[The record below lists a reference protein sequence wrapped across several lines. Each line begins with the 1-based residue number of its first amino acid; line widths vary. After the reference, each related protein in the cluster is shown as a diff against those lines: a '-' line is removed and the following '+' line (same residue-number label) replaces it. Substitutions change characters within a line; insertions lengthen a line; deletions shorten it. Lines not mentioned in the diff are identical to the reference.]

1 MRKKLVG
8 TILIGMLIISACS
21 FSNSNI
27 NETEE
32 AGATTD
38 EISDKEAA
46 PDSSSEEVIDD
57 TDSIDAYESLWT
69 TFGVSEETI
78 YDYGGMVFYCKE
90 FSDKHLSG
98 KLVNVDSGSQKT
110 AEIQF
115 DDIAVDEN
123 RARFFFEDEWGN
135 TGKMIVSKS
144 EIVMHITVDDFV
156 LSANS
161 PSEFNMDSGYSLV
174 KVSNVEISSERTK
187 AIQAAKKEPVSI
199 PEFIRYEDK
208 DTITGSGVDGEEMS
222 FEKDLSLAYLSDKS
236 EEQFQAL
243 AEEIALVADEK
254 RAYIKED
261 EDGFKKEIQE
271 IIDGTWQI
279 EHADEIGV
287 VGYPERTVHERT
299 DYLQRVDSEY
309 VSILSVEDDYR
320 GQLSVSAY
328 YETYNYNVHTGENIK
343 ISDVIPDKEALRY
356 YLVRE
361 LLLMEKEYN
370 YSFYPTLSKIDEYI
384 GYDYDGIV
392 EDKYSRG
399 FIWYLDSIGV
409 TIILNPYDVDRNSVW
424 ITIPYSSKLVS
435 DNYLPFEGLEITSEF
450 DDDHQRWNKHIELGR
465 DIEYYLPVLSED
477 EDVNNLFIQVMKTL
491 ESTGYMP
498 NGQYCYGREEQDYA
512 WEKDISYPDS
522 VAVCDVTGDGKDE
535 LLITINGGY
544 TSTIS
549 QWVFSYNEEKKEF
562 EKMFETFSTEFFEGG
577 IVKCA
582 YSHGGVYE
590 DNFWPY
596 DLYKYNS
603 ETNSYDFIASVNSHQ
618 LLHDYETGELDD
630 ELNKDFPYEEDK
642 DKDGKVYDISID
654 GQVIW
659 MDNAE
664 FEAWQ
669 AGYIEESKRI
679 CPDWYKIA
687 KTAVIH

>member
-1 MRKKLVG
+1 MRKKV
-8 TILIGMLIISACS
+8 TSVILIGMFIISACS
-21 FSNSNI
+21 FSNSNK
-27 NETEE
+27 NDTEG
-32 AGATTD
+32 AGST
-38 EISDKEAA
+38 ESISDKEAVS
-46 PDSSSEEVIDD
+46 DSSSEGATDD
-57 TDSIDAYESLWT
+57 ANSIDAYESLWT
-69 TFGVSEETI
+69 TFGISEETI
-78 YDYGGMVFYCKE
+78 YDNGGMIFYCEE

-115 DDIAVDEN
+115 DDIDVDED
-123 RARFFFEDEWGN
+123 RAKFYFEDEWGN
-135 TGKMIVSKS
+135 TGKMIISKS
-144 EIVMHITVDDFV
+144 EIVMHITVEEFV
-156 LSANS
+156 LSDNS
-161 PSEFNMDSGYSLV
+161 PREFNMDSDYSLV
-174 KVSNVEISSERTK
+174 KVSNVDISGERTK
-187 AIQAAKKEPVSI
+187 ATQAATNEPVSI

-208 DTITGSGVDGEEMS
+208 DTITGSGVDGGEMS
-222 FEKDLSLAYLSDKS
+222 FEKNISLAYLSEKS

-243 AEEIALVADEK
+243 ADVISQVADEK

-261 EDGFKKEIQE
+261 EDGFNKEIKE
-271 IIDGTWQI
+271 IADGTWQI
-279 EHADEIGV
+279 EHADETGV

-309 VSILSVEDDYR
+309 VCILSVEDDYE

-361 LLLMEKEYN
+361 LLLMEKEYQD
-370 YSFYPTLSKIDEYI
+370 SFYPTLSKIDEYI
-384 GYDYDGIV
+384 IYDYDGIV
-392 EDKYSRG
+392 EDEYSRG

-424 ITIPYSSKLVS
+424 ITIPYTSELVS
-435 DNYLPFEGLEITSEF
+435 DNYLPFEGQEITSEYNY
-450 DDDHQRWNKHIELGR
+450 DHQRWNMNIELGR
-465 DIEYYLPVLSED
+465 DIEYYLPVFSED
-477 EDVNNLFIQVMKTL
+477 ESVNDIFIQAIKTL

-498 NGQYCYGREEQDYA
+498 NGEYCYGSGEQDYA
-512 WEKDISYPDS
+512 KEKDVSYRDS
-522 VAVCDVTGDGKDE
+522 VAVCDVTGDGKPE
-535 LLITINGGY
+535 LLIRIEGGH

-549 QWVFSYNEEKKEF
+549 QWIFSYNEEKKCF
-562 EKMFETFSTEFFEGG
+562 EKLLVDYTMEYFDDG
-577 IVKCA
+577 IVKCDF
-582 YSHGGVYE
+582 SHGSMYE
-590 DNFWPY
+590 DDFWPY
-596 DLYKYNS
+596 DLYQYNDQ
-603 ETNSYDFIASVNSHQ
+603 TNEYVYIASVNSKQ

-642 DKDGKVYDISID
+642 DQDGKVYDISID
-654 GQVIW
+654 GQVVW

-679 CPDWYKIA
+679 SPDWHIIA

>member
-1 MRKKLVG
+1 MRKKV
-8 TILIGMLIISACS
+8 TSVILIGMLIISACS
-21 FSNSNI
+21 FSNSNK
-27 NETEE
+27 NDTEG
-32 AGATTD
+32 AGST
-38 EISDKEAA
+38 ESISDKEAVS
-46 PDSSSEEVIDD
+46 DSSSEGATDD
-57 TDSIDAYESLWT
+57 ANSIDAYESLWT
-69 TFGVSEETI
+69 TFGISEETI
-78 YDYGGMVFYCKE
+78 YDNGGMIFYCEE

-115 DDIAVDEN
+115 DDIDVDED
-123 RARFFFEDEWGN
+123 RAKFYFEDEWGN

-144 EIVMHITVDDFV
+144 EIVMHITVEEFV
-156 LSANS
+156 LSDNS
-161 PSEFNMDSGYSLV
+161 PREFNMDSDYSLV
-174 KVSNVEISSERTK
+174 KVSDVDISGERTK
-187 AIQAAKKEPVSI
+187 ATQAATNEPVSI

-208 DTITGSGVDGEEMS
+208 DTITGSGVDGGEMS
-222 FEKDLSLAYLSDKS
+222 FEKNISLAYLSEES
-236 EEQFQAL
+236 EEKFQAL
-243 AEEIALVADEK
+243 ADVISQVADEK

-261 EDGFKKEIQE
+261 EDGFNKEIKE
-271 IIDGTWQI
+271 IADGTWQI
-279 EHADEIGV
+279 EHADDIGV

-299 DYLQRVDSEY
+299 DYIQRVDSEY
-309 VSILSVEDDYR
+309 ACILSVEDDYE

-361 LLLMEKEYN
+361 LLLMEKEYQ

-384 GYDYDGIV
+384 IYDYDGIV
-392 EDKYSRG
+392 EDEYSRG

-424 ITIPYSSKLVS
+424 ITIPYTSELVS
-435 DNYLPFEGLEITSEF
+435 DNYLPFEGQEITSEYNY
-450 DDDHQRWNKHIELGR
+450 DHQIWNMNIELGR
-465 DIEYYLPVLSED
+465 DIEYYLPVFSED
-477 EDVNNLFIQVMKTL
+477 ESVNDIFIQAIKTL

-498 NGQYCYGREEQDYA
+498 NGEYCYGSGGQDYA
-512 WEKDISYPDS
+512 KEKDVSYRDS
-522 VAVCDVTGDGKDE
+522 VAVCDVTGDGKPE
-535 LLITINGGY
+535 LLIRIEGGH

-549 QWVFSYNEEKKEF
+549 QWIFSYNEERKCF
-562 EKMFETFSTEFFEGG
+562 EKLLVDYTMEYFDDG
-577 IVKCA
+577 IVKCDF
-582 YSHGGVYE
+582 SHGSMYE
-590 DNFWPY
+590 DDFWPY
-596 DLYKYNS
+596 DLYQYNDQ
-603 ETNSYDFIASVNSHQ
+603 TNEYVYIASVNSKQ

-654 GQVIW
+654 GQVVW

-679 CPDWYKIA
+679 SPDWHIIA